1 MRAYRSTSPSI
12 YLQFM
17 GTAVVTDECT
27 TVGPKLTNPILT
39 LPPGVL
45 TTWRPLPFG
54 VDGDYLESW
63 FIGDVW
69 SHDDTWDEPVPGFGY
84 TAPLDVNDLACP
96 TWGLGLSTATNGT
109 IFTTVGPPWLPL
121 IRPPT
126 EMFSLNPTWAAIC
139 TAINY
144 NFAEIIALDFLDP
157 PYALTVA
164 PSLLPT
170 SLSRSASKPAPAPAN
185 PTSVPEQVNPSTE
198 AAKPASLPS
207 DPAAPAQTGN
217 SGKNTPA
224 QSPDIA
230 SPDPARSANL
240 PGNPVAS
247 SMNEGDPPTDPSSDP
262 RVPVVPLP
270 QPVEDPQTQ
279 AQGLG
284 AIIYNAVGRSAT
296 PILAVAGQTFTPN
309 PSAFSIAGTV
319 VSAGGPAVTVGGTA
333 INLDPSGVLAVGG
346 STISLT
352 TPSSTP
358 LAEEAFTVA
367 GQTFTPNPSAF
378 SIAGTI
384 VSAGGPAVTVG
395 GTAIDLDPSKVL
407 AVSSSTISLKPLS
420 SAPLAEEVFTMAG
433 QTFTPNPSAFSIAG
447 TTISADGPAVTTG
460 GIIISLGQHGA
471 LKIGSSTINLP
482 TPSNIFPS
490 KLYTVAGQ
498 VFTPNPSAFSIAGT
512 NISAGGP
519 AATVGGTVISL
530 EPSGTLV
537 IGSSTIPLLPKTA
550 LLSDVDIGGFDV
562 IAHSSFAVVDGVT
575 LSAATA
581 GVTVS
586 GNVVS
591 LEAGDATLDIGT
603 GRFILPTP
611 VTGTNGSLNVQAFV
625 GGQSKGLYVSVHLVW
640 GVYGALMLLMWH

>member
-1 MRAYRSTSPSI
+1 
-12 YLQFM
+12 M
-17 GTAVVTDECT
+17 GTAAVTDECT

-45 TTWRPLPFG
+45 TTWRPPPYG
-54 VDGDYLESW
+54 VEDDDTLSW

-69 SHDDTWDEPVPGFGY
+69 SPDDAKVELYPDVQY

-96 TWGLGLSTATNGT
+96 TWGLGLSTATNGS

-121 IRPPT
+121 IQPPT
-126 EMFSLNPTWAAIC
+126 AMFSLNPTWAAIC
-139 TAINY
+139 TAINN
-144 NFAEIIALDFLDP
+144 NFMFLSALDLFDP
-157 PYALTVA
+157 PFALTPA
-164 PSLLPT
+164 PLLLPT
-170 SLSRSASKPAPAPAN
+170 PLPRPASKPAPAPAD
-185 PTSVPEQVNPSTE
+185 PTSVPEQAKPSTE
-198 AAKPASLPS
+198 AAKPASLPN
-207 DPAAPAQTGN
+207 DPAAPAETGN
-217 SGKNTPA
+217 PGKNIPA
-224 QSPDIA
+224 QSPDIV
-230 SPDPARSANL
+230 SPDPASSASL
-240 PGNPVAS
+240 PENPVAPS
-247 SMNEGDPPTDPSSDP
+247 KNEGDPPADPSSDP
-262 RVPVVPLP
+262 SSDPKVPVVPVP

-284 AIIYNAVGRSAT
+284 AIIYNAFGKSAT
-296 PILAVAGQTFTPN
+296 PVLTVAGQTFTPN

-319 VSAGGPAVTVGGTA
+319 VSAGGPAVTIGGTA

-346 STISLT
+346 STISLQ

-358 LAEEAFTVA
+358 LAEEAF
-367 GQTFTPNPSAF
+367 
-378 SIAGTI
+378 I
-384 VSAGGPAVTVG
+384 V
-395 GTAIDLDPSKVL
+395 
-407 AVSSSTISLKPLS
+407 
-420 SAPLAEEVFTMAG
+420 AG

-447 TTISADGPAVTTG
+447 TTISVDGPAVTISGT
-460 GIIISLGQHGA
+460 IISLGQHGA

-490 KLYTVAGQ
+490 KVYTVAGQ

-512 NISAGGP
+512 TISAGGP
-519 AATVGGTVISL
+519 AATAGGTVISL

-550 LLSDVDIGGFDV
+550 FSSDVDIDGLDV
-562 IAHSSFAVVDGVT
+562 IAQSSFAVVDGVT
-575 LSAATA
+575 VSAAAA

-586 GNVVS
+586 GKVVS

-625 GGQSKGLYVSVHLVW
+625 GGQSKGLDVSVHLVR
-640 GVYGALMLLMWH
+640 GVCGALMLLMWH